1 MRVTITQL
9 SDDRF
14 AFEQEWHD
22 LRRHVQKEKSDLVVL
37 PELIFHAWSFI
48 EDTRDEAVLESIV
61 QAHERGLAEL
71 GALSAPMVTSSTLVR
86 GDDGNI
92 YNAGFVWQDGTTH
105 IGARK
110 SYLPDE
116 AGFFEARWYSR
127 GDKRFP
133 LTTLGEMRAGFMI
146 CSDMWFMHAARQMG
160 TQGANL
166 IVSPRCTEAV
176 SLSKWQAGAISAAF
190 IAGAFLVSTNRVSPD
205 GLFGGSSWVISPEGD
220 VLAETSAIS
229 PFVTIDIDLTAAD
242 TAKRGYPRYLAD

>member
-14 AFEQEWHD
+14 AFEQEWQD
-22 LRRHVQKEKSDLVVL
+22 LRRHVLKEKSDLVVL
-37 PELIFHAWSFI
+37 PELIFHPWSFI
-48 EDTRDEAVLESIV
+48 EDVRDEAVLDDIIR
-61 QAHERGLAEL
+61 AHQHALGEL
-71 GALSAPMVTSSTLVR
+71 GTLGAPMVTSSTLVK

-92 YNAGFVWQDGTTH
+92 YNAGFIWQDETTH
-105 IGARK
+105 LGTRK

-116 AGFFEARWYSR
+116 AGFFEARWYTA

-133 LTTLGEMRAGFMI
+133 LTTLGPLRAGFMI

-160 TQGANL
+160 KQGANL
-166 IVSPRCTEAV
+166 IVSPRCSEAV

-190 IAGAFLVSTNRVSPD
+190 IAGAFLVSTNRFSPD
-205 GLFGGSSWVISPEGD
+205 GLFGGSSWVISPDGD

-229 PFVTIDIDLTAAD
+229 PFVTIEIDLAAAD
-242 TAKRGYPRYLAD
+242 TAKLGYPRYLAD